1 MKIHDAGSHHFAE
14 SELSVF
20 GSNMARPRH
29 RWYEFK
35 EGFSEELVRQAAE
48 GFAPRRRRPLRVLD
62 PFGGSGT
69 TLVSAARLGYEG
81 TSIEVNPFLDFAA
94 KAKCTGRFRSKAPLQ
109 QRLDAILASSKI
121 EIRSPLEGMST
132 FTPRPGLDKW
142 LFNTSVIRGYEA
154 LSRQLRG
161 TSRLNM
167 PLRLALLAAL
177 AACCNAKRDGKCLRY
192 RADWK
197 TIGANSSDLRAVFT
211 TNAGNVIDDLVADEI
226 ATGPLRAIQGDA
238 RAVLPT
244 LDSDSFDLVVTS
256 PPYLNSF
263 DYSDVYRPELFA
275 GGFVRSN
282 AELHRI
288 RLRTIRSHVQ
298 AAWTPAAEP
307 SLSPM
312 VEPLLEELTTRR
324 LWSRRLPQMVHSYFV
339 DMANVLRQCAR
350 LTRRGG
356 QAWIVV
362 STSAYAGVEIPVD
375 LILADVGGRVGWR
388 VRAIFV
394 LRNLRASGQHFK
406 RHLEVGARPPL
417 RESLLI
423 FEKA

>member
-1 MKIHDAGSHHFAE
+1 MIHDAGSHSFAD
-14 SELSVF
+14 SGLSVF
-20 GSNMARPRH
+20 NTNMMRPRH

-35 EGFSEELVRQAAE
+35 EGFSEDLVHEAAE
-48 GFAPRRRRPLRVLD
+48 GLDHSKRRPLRILD

-69 TLVSAARLGYEG
+69 TLVSSGRLGYDC
-81 TSIEVNPFLDFAA
+81 TSIEVNPFLHFAA
-94 KAKCTGRFRSKAPLQ
+94 MAKCTPRFRSKTVLHRQ
-109 QRLDAILASSKI
+109 LDAILASSTI
-121 EIRSPLEGMST
+121 ELRSPLEGVST
-132 FTPRPGLDKW
+132 FTPRHGREKW

-154 LSRQLRG
+154 LQQRIVR
-161 TSRLNM
+161 TTRNDK
-167 PLRLALLAAL
+167 PFRLALLAAL
-177 AACCNAKRDGKCLRY
+177 LACCNAKRDGKCLRY

-197 TIGANSSDLRAVFT
+197 ESGFNSGDLRDRFHSKALTV
-211 TNAGNVIDDLVADEI
+211 ADDLLSDEI
-226 ATGPLRAIQGDA
+226 SSASLRAIHDDA
-238 RAVLPT
+238 RAALPR
-244 LDSDSFDLVVTS
+244 LDTACFDLVVTS

-282 AELHRI
+282 AELHQL

-298 AAWTPAAEP
+298 AAWNPAVEP
-307 SLSPM
+307 ALSPM
-312 VEPLLEELTTRR
+312 VEPLLEELAGRR

-350 LTRRGG
+350 VTRRGG

-375 LILADVGGRVGWR
+375 LILADIGGRVGWR
-388 VRAIFV
+388 VRELFV

-406 RHLEVGARPPL
+406 RHLEPSSP
-417 RESLLI
+417 
-423 FEKA
+423 